1 LAIVG
6 ENDVTAKVLLLPEGE
21 DPDSFLRKN
30 GSRPFQKLLSDA
42 LSPVAFLLKTTKGD
56 RVEAVKEVIGMI
68 ATVKDLIAADA
79 MLADLA
85 DRTKIHEPVLRNELD
100 TMKKKSGPRTA
111 GGIQH
116 SLKRTCGEE
125 YFLLSAVMAFPEKA
139 APLLSRLDI
148 GVLKDATIRSVFHK
162 IKASA
167 GSPSMSALLDESDE
181 AERALI
187 TELSLNPGFD
197 PEHVER
203 VIEDCLHALRQKQ
216 FDERNRLADE
226 TGDIALLDSL
236 LKEKRKMIKRICP

>member
-1 LAIVG
+1 
-6 ENDVTAKVLLLPEGE
+6 
-21 DPDSFLRKN
+21 
-30 GSRPFQKLLSDA
+30 
-42 LSPVAFLLKTTKGD
+42 
-56 RVEAVKEVIGMI
+56 
-68 ATVKDLIAADA
+68 
-79 MLADLA
+79 
-85 DRTKIHEPVLRNELD
+85 
-100 TMKKKSGPRTA
+100 
-111 GGIQH
+111 
-116 SLKRTCGEE
+116 
-125 YFLLSAVMAFPEKA
+125 MAFPEKA

-148 GVLKDATIRSVFHK
+148 GVLKDATIKSVFHK

-167 GSPSMSALLDESDE
+167 GSPSMSALLDKSDE

-226 TGDIALLDSL
+226 SGDIALLDSL